1 MVRWNLTGEGT
12 KAMLYARNIGN
23 MKITDLN
30 GGNGYSAVITP
41 ALILMLQIFILSRRV
56 TVASDILS
64 PRTIFFG
71 KYGAYNRSAG
81 TVTGFDLLANLAPS
95 QM

>member
-30 GGNGYSAVITP
+30 GV
-41 ALILMLQIFILSRRV
+41 M
-56 TVASDILS
+56 DIL
-64 PRTIFFG
+64 
-71 KYGAYNRSAG
+71 
-81 TVTGFDLLANLAPS
+81 L
-95 QM
+95 

>member
-23 MKITDLN
+23 RLRTLM

-41 ALILMLQIFILSRRV
+41 AFDIDAANLSILSRGLRV
-56 TVASDILS
+56 IRYSFA
-64 PRTIFFG
+64 
-71 KYGAYNRSAG
+71 
-81 TVTGFDLLANLAPS
+81 
-95 QM
+95 

>member
-30 GGNGYSAVITP
+30 GV
-41 ALILMLQIFILSRRV
+41 M
-56 TVASDILS
+56 DICCNNSCL
-64 PRTIFFG
+64 
-71 KYGAYNRSAG
+71 
-81 TVTGFDLLANLAPS
+81 
-95 QM
+95 